1 MRHIDLQDVLL
12 VSGVL
17 LIIGGI
23 AAWSR
28 PAAAIVLGLFCLA
41 AVYAIAH
48 QKARAPNKPEGK
60 L

>member
-1 MRHIDLQDVLL
+1 MKHIDLQDVLL

-17 LIIGGI
+17 LIVGGI

-28 PAAAIVLGLFCLA
+28 PAAAVVLGLFCLV

-48 QKARAPNKPEGK
+48 KRAPNKPEGT

>member
-1 MRHIDLQDVLL
+1 MKHIDLQDVLL

-17 LIIGGI
+17 LIVGGI

-28 PAAAIVLGLFCLA
+28 PAAAITLGLFCLA

-48 QKARAPNKPEGK
+48 RRTPMKPEGK

>member
-1 MRHIDLQDVLL
+1 MKRFDLQDALL
-12 VSGVL
+12 VLGIG
-17 LIIGGI
+17 LIVGGI

-28 PAAAIVLGLFCLA
+28 PAAAIILGLFCLA

-48 QKARAPNKPEGK
+48 TRKPEGK